1 MQKRNGGKK
10 IKILGGEV
18 IKGGRGEGGT
28 YTNTMGDQIGLREDK
43 REQQLCEACKR
54 EIKGRKEH
62 YLSNCAKNRFAVS
75 RYIKSKKK
83 KKSSTWLSHRQ
94 WELRSSWLPRP
105 QQIQPTFVQLLFPTR
120 NTCCSVCAV
129 SFFRLLCFKERSRIS
144 FIVFQRSI
152 SHPVWAHLRSLA
164 MIQITWPPNSGRI
177 KHKALN
183 I

>member
-75 RYIKSKKK
+75 RYIKSFKKK
-83 KKSSTWLSHRQ
+83 KAQPGFLTANGSSEAAGYPDPGRYNQHLSSCFFLQETHAVVCV
-94 WELRSSWLPRP
+94 LSLFSDFYALKNVAG
-105 QQIQPTFVQLLFPTR
+105 FHLLF
-120 NTCCSVCAV
+120 
-129 SFFRLLCFKERSRIS
+129 SREAFHTPSEPI
-144 FIVFQRSI
+144 
-152 SHPVWAHLRSLA
+152 
-164 MIQITWPPNSGRI
+164 
-177 KHKALN
+177 
-183 I
+183 